1 MNLDRQAV
9 KAAVRARVVELARA
23 LGMDASEIGDD
34 DVIPATGLLDS
45 TAVLELV
52 VWYEQAYDM
61 PLKQDEIN
69 IDNLGSIN
77 AMTEF
82 LLSRKAGAAPTNVA

>member
-1 MNLDRQAV
+1 MNLDREAV
-9 KAAVRARVVELARA
+9 KAAIRSQVIELAKA

-45 TAVLELV
+45 TAVIQLV
-52 VWYEQAYDM
+52 VWYEQTYDL
-61 PLKQDEIN
+61 PLKQEEIN

-77 AMTEF
+77 SMTEF
-82 LLSRKAGAAPTNVA
+82 LISRKAAG

>member
-1 MNLDRQAV
+1 MNLDRAAV
-9 KAAVRARVVELARA
+9 KAAIRSQVIELAKA

-45 TAVLELV
+45 TAVIQLV
-52 VWYEQAYDM
+52 VWYEQTYDL
-61 PLKQDEIN
+61 PLKQEEIN

-77 AMTEF
+77 SMTEF
-82 LLSRKAGAAPTNVA
+82 LISRKAAG

>member
-1 MNLDRQAV
+1 MRSLDREAV
-9 KAAVRARVVELARA
+9 KAAIRSQVIELARA

-45 TAVLELV
+45 TAVIQLV
-52 VWYEQAYDM
+52 VWYEQTYDL
-61 PLKQDEIN
+61 PLKQEEIN

-77 AMTEF
+77 SMTEF
-82 LLSRKAGAAPTNVA
+82 LISRKAAG

>member
-1 MNLDRQAV
+1 MNLDRAAV
-9 KAAVRARVVELARA
+9 KAAIRSQVIELARA

-45 TAVLELV
+45 TAVIQLV
-52 VWYEQAYDM
+52 VWYEQTYDL
-61 PLKQDEIN
+61 PLKQEEIN

-77 AMTEF
+77 SMTEF
-82 LLSRKAGAAPTNVA
+82 LISRKAAG

>member
-1 MNLDRQAV
+1 MNLDRAAV
-9 KAAVRARVVELARA
+9 KAAIRSQVIELAKV

-45 TAVLELV
+45 TAVIQLV
-52 VWYEQAYDM
+52 VWYEQTYDL
-61 PLKQDEIN
+61 PLKQEEIN

-77 AMTEF
+77 SMTEF
-82 LLSRKAGAAPTNVA
+82 LISRKAAG

>member
-1 MNLDRQAV
+1 MNLDREAV
-9 KAAVRARVVELARA
+9 KAAIRSQVIELAKA

-45 TAVLELV
+45 TAVIQLV
-52 VWYEQAYDM
+52 VWYEQAYDL
-61 PLKQDEIN
+61 PLKQEEIN

-77 AMTEF
+77 SMTKF
-82 LLSRKAGAAPTNVA
+82 LLARKAAKD